1 MKEAI
6 VNSAF
11 FGAFISVL
19 AYIAGIRLRRRT
31 GLRLANPLLIAI
43 LLTIGAL
50 TAMRIDYDSYYASAK
65 YLNWL
70 LTPATVSLAI
80 PLYQQLKLLRD
91 NLKAILLGVFAGVL
105 ASLSCV
111 LSLSLLFGLD
121 HAQYV
126 TLLPKSVTTAI
137 GVAVAEEL
145 GGYASIAA
153 VVIILTGVLGNMFA
167 EGYLRLLGVREPVAR
182 GIAIGA
188 ASHAIGTS
196 RAMEMGETEGAM
208 SSLAIVV
215 TGLMTVVG
223 ASIFAQ
229 FI

>member
-11 FGAFISVL
+11 FGTFISVL
-19 AYIAGIRLRRRT
+19 AYIAGVYLRRRT

-50 TAMRIDYDSYYASAK
+50 MAMRIDYDSYYASAK

-182 GIAIGA
+182 GVAIGA

>member
-11 FGAFISVL
+11 FGTFISVL
-19 AYIAGIRLRRRT
+19 AYIAGVYLRRRM

-111 LSLSLLFGLD
+111 LALSLLFGLN

-153 VVIILTGVLGNMFA
+153 VVIILTGVLGNIFA
-167 EGYLRLLGVREPVAR
+167 EGYLRLLGVREPVAK
-182 GIAIGA
+182 GVAIGT

-196 RAMEMGETEGAM
+196 RAMEMGEIEGAM